1 MVIESMSRLERSIK
15 GLVERMEL
23 FQGKRVHLVNPER
36 SIDVRCQHKLLAHP
50 HVGHRSVR
58 KGRGH
63 WWLVLM
69 PCQREAQH
77 QTQDR
82 SHVKHALL

>member
-36 SIDVRCQHKLLAHP
+36 SIDARCQH
-50 HVGHRSVR
+50 
-58 KGRGH
+58 
-63 WWLVLM
+63 W
-69 PCQREAQH
+69 
-77 QTQDR
+77 
-82 SHVKHALL
+82 